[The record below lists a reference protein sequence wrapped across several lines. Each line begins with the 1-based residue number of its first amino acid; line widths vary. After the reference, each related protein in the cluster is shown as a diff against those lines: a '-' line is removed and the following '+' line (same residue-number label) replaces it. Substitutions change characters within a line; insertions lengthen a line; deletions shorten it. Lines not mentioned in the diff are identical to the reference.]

1 MPSQRPERGGTVR
14 GGPFPSGS
22 VKGIMGGQRTK
33 PYDRVTD
40 VRQSRRSETAGS
52 DKYTGWNLP
61 RDVSE
66 SNADDVPAASR
77 QRVPFQPTGANLTL
91 HQQQPTIYGD
101 RKWSWL
107 PQMQLPEHLS
117 VKSQEPRDRKVS
129 WQDTALEDEPQVSA
143 SSLAN
148 RRLSTARR
156 VIEAKKE
163 ARRQRR
169 SLKESGD
176 YLGVQGIN
184 PETGRLD
191 VITPS
196 NSDNSTESSD
206 NKHKI
211 DQVKQVLRNSRD
223 RHKNALLP
231 GHNERD
237 VKRLSLK
244 REKEKQLRD
253 EKRKR
258 ELAARQ
264 NQGLQW
270 KRHSKQWSS
279 AQEPALSPI
288 AQSLR
293 SGTPVSRRSQSFG
306 VFH

>member
-14 GGPFPSGS
+14 GEPSRSGS
-22 VKGIMGGQRTK
+22 VEGNTNGQRSK
-33 PYDRVTD
+33 PYGRVTD
-40 VRQSRRSETAGS
+40 CSQSRRSETAGS

-66 SNADDVPAASR
+66 SSAGGVPAASSSR
-77 QRVPFQPTGANLTL
+77 ALPQPAGANLNL
-91 HQQQPTIYGD
+91 HQQQPAIYGD

-129 WQDTALEDEPQVSA
+129 WQDTALEDEPQISVSY
-143 SSLAN
+143 LAD

-184 PETGRLD
+184 PETGLLD

-196 NSDNSTESSD
+196 NSDNSAEGSD
-206 NKHKI
+206 INQKI
-211 DQVKQVLRNSRD
+211 DQVKQVLRDSRD
-223 RHKNALLP
+223 RHRNALLP

-237 VKRLSLK
+237 VKRHYLK
-244 REKEKQLRD
+244 REKEKRVRD

-258 ELAARQ
+258 ELVYRQ

-270 KRHSKQWSS
+270 NHHSKQWSS

-288 AQSLR
+288 PQSVR
-293 SGTPVSRRSQSFG
+293 SGTPVSRRSRSFSL
-306 VFH
+306 FH